1 MNVSVRF
8 RDTTLFPAAVLGPVM
23 DGYIVESE
31 EQLSP
36 VVVTMTGV
44 LLVAFAVGLVYAAV
58 GTVL

>member
-1 MNVSVRF
+1 MNVSVRA
-8 RDTTLFPAAVLGPVM
+8 RDATLFSAAVLRPVM

>member
-1 MNVSVRF
+1 MIKPRP

>member
-1 MNVSVRF
+1 MNVSVRL
-8 RDTTLFPAAVLGPVM
+8 RDATLFPAAALRPVM

>member
-1 MNVSVRF
+1 MNVFVRP

-36 VVVTMTGV
+36 VVVATTSV
-44 LLVAFAVGLVYAAV
+44 LLAAFAVGFAYAAV
-58 GTVL
+58 GAVL